1 MIKKE
6 FDQFI
11 FDDDI
16 LGEIPTFKNGVKK
29 ITKKNVLD
37 NKKVLFRDISLDSN
51 NNESLMLSVPVSDY
65 LDNSIADQLDGDFSQ
80 ISNSI
85 GGKNPIIINIDSKS
99 LNTSLYSRTSEDEK
113 NKYDLSL
120 SSSQEDLEHEV
131 QLLHTEGK
139 KKSKRDKSRTFSEE
153 VIDTE
158 NPKDAKTFSEEE
170 IDTENPKDAKTF
182 SEEVIDTENP
192 KDAKTFSE
200 EEIDT
205 ENLGD
210 DGRLFYEEEIVAENL
225 GNDTR
230 TFSEEAIDTKNLGDD
245 GRLFNE
251 EEIVAENLGN
261 DTRTFSEEAID
272 TKNLGDDGR
281 LFNEEEIVAEN
292 LGNDTRTFSE
302 EAIDTENLGDETN
315 GEIKSIRLNIDKS
328 DSIIK
333 MSSASISVLND
344 EIVNKSEFE
353 MSYDGKTGNYKL
365 DKNGNISE
373 GEVAADS
380 YAEFLSKIYEP
391 LMGMKD
397 SMSDYTVDTGSLSSE
412 EDVVKSHSD
421 KGSDE
426 LIINISHEKKPSK
439 NTKKKS
445 N

>member
-158 NPKDAKTFSEEE
+158 NPKDAKTFSEE
-170 IDTENPKDAKTF
+170 
-182 SEEVIDTENP
+182 VIDTENP

-210 DGRLFYEEEIVAENL
+210 DGRLF
-225 GNDTR
+225 
-230 TFSEEAIDTKNLGDD
+230 
-245 GRLFNE
+245 NE
-251 EEIVAENLGN
+251 EEII
-261 DTRTFSEEAID
+261 T
-272 TKNLGDDGR
+272 
-281 LFNEEEIVAEN
+281 EN

-439 NTKKKS
+439 NTKKKKS

>member
-170 IDTENPKDAKTF
+170 IDTEN
-182 SEEVIDTENP
+182 
-192 KDAKTFSE
+192 
-200 EEIDT
+200 
-205 ENLGD
+205 LGD
-210 DGRLFYEEEIVAENL
+210 DGRLFY
-225 GNDTR
+225 
-230 TFSEEAIDTKNLGDD
+230 
-245 GRLFNE
+245 E

>member
-272 TKNLGDDGR
+272 T
-281 LFNEEEIVAEN
+281 
-292 LGNDTRTFSE
+292 
-302 EAIDTENLGDETN
+302 ENLGDETN